1 MRGRNIIILFLILF
15 PCLIHSQE
23 KDIYRFNFGIKTGV
37 HALTYN
43 DPEFGIEGYD
53 FNSSDNIQ
61 SRKIGY
67 TVSAFVRYTFH
78 RFYLQT
84 EATLGLTQHNFEF
97 TDMNGGQH
105 ALGNSTY
112 ELRTLCIQV
121 PLLFGYNF
129 IDQRVFGMSVFTGP
143 RAKQLLTSH
152 CRQEFSNFKHK
163 GLKEVLNRTTYYWE
177 VGLGVK
183 IGNVFFDF
191 TYDIGINNSS
201 KYLESSE
208 TGDRFKSSRNENILS
223 FSIGFIL

>member
-23 KDIYRFNFGIKTGV
+23 KDIYRFNFGIKAGV

-43 DPEFGIEGYD
+43 DPEFWIEGYD

-97 TDMNGGQH
+97 KEMNDGHQ
-105 ALGNSTY
+105 ASGNSAY
-112 ELRTLCIQV
+112 ELRTLCIQA

-191 TYDIGINNSS
+191 TYDISINNSS